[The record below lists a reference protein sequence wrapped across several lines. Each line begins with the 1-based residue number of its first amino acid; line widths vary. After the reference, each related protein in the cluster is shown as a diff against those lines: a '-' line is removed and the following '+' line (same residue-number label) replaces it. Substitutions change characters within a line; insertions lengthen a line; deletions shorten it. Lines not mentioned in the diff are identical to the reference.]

1 MDDGYSVHIV
11 DDVGAGANP
20 ADSPVPPDDTA
31 VIDGGAAIRDEALD
45 VFPHSVTSQGWTMLM
60 SDPPVSVRNCSSV

>member
-45 VFPHSVTSQGWTMLM
+45 VSTSQGWTMLM